1 MNSQILKRLINNS
14 LSAQDTVATLSI
26 SEADSLALHLLCYM
40 RKIQHQTVG
49 ASQLWDTLLQ
59 LPAPNAHPGNIPTT
73 RQKIWFGTILR
84 SILDS
89 ISRNSSEQTKRNM
102 RHPAD

>member
-1 MNSQILKRLINNS
+1 MLKRLINNS
-14 LSAQDTVATLSI
+14 LSAWDTVETHSI
-26 SEADSLALHLLCYM
+26 SEADSLALYLLCYM
-40 RKIQHQTVG
+40 RKIQHQIVG